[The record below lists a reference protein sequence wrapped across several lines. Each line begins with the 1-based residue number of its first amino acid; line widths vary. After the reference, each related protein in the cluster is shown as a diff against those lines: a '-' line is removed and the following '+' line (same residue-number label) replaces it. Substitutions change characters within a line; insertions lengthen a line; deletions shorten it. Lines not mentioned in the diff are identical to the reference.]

1 MHTRPQEILVKED
14 KGIANMLVLLQA
26 ILVMLYTMSELMHC
40 KLGCTT
46 PPSRAHSKKA
56 AAQPQPEQTVEWWR
70 VITELGCVAR
80 SMAYQWILW
89 LHQAVWQ
96 RFLLVITTAR
106 RLVKNLRKREKW
118 KQVRDVFTRNDHE
131 N

>member
-14 KGIANMLVLLQA
+14 KGIANMLLLLQA
-26 ILVMLYTMSELMHC
+26 ILVMLFTMSEFVHC
-40 KLGCTT
+40 KLGSTT
-46 PPSRAHSKKA
+46 PPSMAHSKKA
-56 AAQPQPEQTVEWWR
+56 AAQPQPEQTVGWWR
-70 VITELGCVAR
+70 EVTELGCVTR
-80 SMAYQWILW
+80 KMAHW